1 MTGLRKA
8 RRGIRELGTASVG
21 ASVLSQTVAGVGGPL
36 AGAGQAGLAGAA
48 GLFPVVGTLTGAGAA
63 LGALDS
69 VRGKKRKGR
78 L

>member
-21 ASVLSQTVAGVGGPL
+21 AS
-36 AGAGQAGLAGAA
+36 
-48 GLFPVVGTLTGAGAA
+48 LFPVVGTLTGAGAA